1 MVRQQRFHRGEQ
13 VAARNL
19 ERAITMR
26 RECFVGWARS
36 AASALRGMLS
46 RSTGLTVTL
55 RTLFRPAN
63 RG

>member
-26 RECFVGWARS
+26 RERFVGWARS
-36 AASALRGMLS
+36 AASALRGMLPGHS
-46 RSTGLTVTL
+46 NPKISHTG
-55 RTLFRPAN
+55 R
-63 RG
+63 